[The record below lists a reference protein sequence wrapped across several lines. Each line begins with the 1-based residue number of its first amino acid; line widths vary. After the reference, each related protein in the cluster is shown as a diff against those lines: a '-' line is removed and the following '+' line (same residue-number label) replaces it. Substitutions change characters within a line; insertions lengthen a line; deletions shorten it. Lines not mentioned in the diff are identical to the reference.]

1 MAGSASSERG
11 KTTLRL
17 RSQFAVGNAR
27 ASLTP
32 SRRVASAAF
41 RGVSPSPAASRAT
54 RVAVRASAGGN
65 PGLST
70 TSGSVSFSGSANG
83 AAASGTATFG
93 SASKIRQYSDMSVGV
108 PKETFK
114 GERRVAMA
122 PETCAKLVKA
132 GFRVVV
138 EKGAGKDSEFDDDE
152 YVGAGCEIG
161 NAWAADVV
169 AKIRPPTKSEVNKLR
184 EDQILFS
191 NIYPRQDE
199 ALVESLRAKGVVAFG
214 LDCVPRTISRAQAF
228 DTLSSMANISGYRA
242 IVEAANAFP
251 RFFAGQFTM
260 AGNVPPAKV
269 LVVGAG
275 VAGLAAVQTAKNMGA
290 IVRAFDVRAA
300 AREQVESMGAE
311 FLEVKLEESGEGEG
325 GYAKEMSPEFIA
337 AEMELFARQCAE
349 CDVVVTTALIPGRP
363 APKLIS
369 AEMVASMK
377 PGSVTVDLASEAGGN
392 IETTKPGEAYRTA
405 NGVTC
410 IGYTDMP
417 SRCAAQSS
425 TLFGNNI
432 ANFLLSMGDSKQG
445 VFEIRHDDEAVRG
458 ALVTQSGKVMFP
470 PPPPPKKPDAP
481 KQIAESSTA
490 SVEITLADDEPAEPP
505 AWLPDAK
512 RSILFGAFLVAMCAA
527 GVAAPPAEAIGL
539 LSTFSLACVVGYFA
553 VTGVTAAL
561 HSPLMSV
568 TNAISG
574 MTAIGALEIM
584 RGGLVPNDPVGVAAA
599 AAVAMSAVNIAGG
612 FLMTGRMLD
621 MFRRPDDPPPYS
633 HLLLVPVVAAIAYYA
648 TQCAAGV
655 AAAALHETVALASAL
670 CCIGAISMLSSQTT
684 ARTGNSLGAAGV
696 ALGLAATI
704 GPRLATASTQLLS
717 QAAGALGVG
726 AIMGLGIAAKCAITD
741 LPQLVAAFHSLV
753 GLAATIT
760 SVAAYASHPAATGA
774 AHLGATWFGVFIG
787 AVTFT
792 GSVVAFLKL
801 QGLVPSKES
810 SLPAKHVFNG
820 AAFAAS
826 LYFGVAFFRA
836 AVGAATGDAVNAL
849 GAVAALGA
857 FLGAH
862 MTLAIGGA
870 DTPVVITVLNSS
882 SGWAL
887 CAEGFVLGSQLLTV
901 VGALIGASGAI
912 LSQIMCVAMNRSIV
926 GVLLGIK
933 GTLGGGNKKPAAAI
947 DGNILCDVERGE
959 CVVSDAGAAS
969 QDLAD
974 ADSVLIVPGYG
985 LAVSKAQYAMADLI
999 AMLRAEGKEVVVAVH
1014 PVAGRMPG
1022 QLNVLLAEAGVP
1034 YDVVKEMEE
1043 VENDVEKF
1051 DVSLVVGANDTV
1063 NPSAVEDPNSELA
1076 GMPVIQVWRSRKV
1089 LVLKRSLAGGYADV
1103 ENPLFFN
1110 QNTNMVLGD
1119 AKATVEEIKD
1129 GLKALLGK

>member
-1 MAGSASSERG
+1 MAFAASTAVNAALTALPARRARSAS
-11 KTTLRL
+11 
-17 RSQFAVGNAR
+17 AR
-27 ASLTP
+27 A
-32 SRRVASAAF
+32 RVAALSSRQNKITTTFDLRQRARRTRA
-41 RGVSPSPAASRAT
+41 RSSNASRALIT
-54 RVAVRASAGGN
+54 AAYRGSQSGYVSFKGKS
-65 PGLST
+65 P
-70 TSGSVSFSGSANG
+70 GSVSFG
-83 AAASGTATFG
+83 AIAEPATETAAGVAYETLAL
-93 SASKIRQYSDMSVGV
+93 GV
-108 PKETFK
+108 PKESFK
-114 GERRVAMA
+114 DERRVALA
-122 PETCAKLVKA
+122 PDALGKLVKA
-132 GFRVVV
+132 GMKVVV
-138 EKGAGKDSEFDDDE
+138 ESNAGVESEYADE
-152 YVGAGCEIG
+152 QYVEQGCVIG
-161 NAWAADVV
+161 NPWTADIVC
-169 AKIRPPTKSEVNKLR
+169 KIRPPSKPEVAKLR
-184 EDQILFS
+184 EGQILFS

-199 ALVESLRAKGVVAFG
+199 ALVESLRAKGVTAFG

-242 IVEAANAFP
+242 IVEAANALP

-311 FLEVKLEESGEGEG
+311 FLEVELEESGEGAG

-337 AEMELFARQCAE
+337 AEMELFAKQCAE
-349 CDVVVTTALIPGRP
+349 CDIVVTTALIPGRP

-369 AEMVASMK
+369 KAMVESMR
-377 PGSVTVDLASEAGGN
+377 PGSVTVDLAAEAGGN
-392 IETTKPGEAYRTA
+392 IESTVPGKVIRTS

-410 IGYTDMP
+410 VGYTDLP
-417 SRCAAQSS
+417 SRCAGQSS

-432 ANFLLSMGDSKQG
+432 ANFIMSMGDAKEG
-445 VFEIRHDDEAVRG
+445 RFEIRLDDEAVRG
-458 ALVTQSGKVMFP
+458 ALVTQNGKIMFP
-470 PPPPPKKPDAP
+470 PPPPPPKPVPVRAPEPEEVCDLDA
-481 KQIAESSTA
+481 
-490 SVEITLADDEPAEPP
+490 ADECKPPP
-505 AWLPDAK
+505 AWIPDAK
-512 RSILFGAFLVAMCAA
+512 SAMALGALLALFYAA
-527 GVAAPPAEAIGL
+527 GGAAPPPEAIGL
-539 LSTFSLACVVGYFA
+539 MSTFSLACIVGYFA
-553 VTGVTAAL
+553 VNGVSAAL

-574 MTAIGALEIM
+574 MTAIGALELM
-584 RGGLVPNDPVGVAAA
+584 RGGLLPDTVAATAAA

-612 FLMTGRMLD
+612 FFMTGRMLD
-621 MFRRPDDPPPYS
+621 MFKRPDDPPSYS
-633 HLLLVPVVAAIAYYA
+633 NLLLVPVIAAIAFYA
-648 TQCAAGV
+648 KRAAAGV
-655 AAAALHETVALASAL
+655 AAVALHESIALASAL
-670 CCIGAISMLSSQTT
+670 CCIGAISMLASQQT
-684 ARTGNSLGAAGV
+684 ARTGNALGSAGV
-696 ALGLAATI
+696 LLGLAATA
-704 GPRLATASTQLLS
+704 GPRLATASADMLM

-726 AIMGLGIAAKCAITD
+726 GVVGLAIAARCAITD

-753 GLAATIT
+753 GLAATLT
-760 SVAAYASHPAATGA
+760 SVAAYMSHPAATGA
-774 AHLGATWFGVFIG
+774 AHLGATCFGVFIG
-787 AVTFT
+787 ALTFT
-792 GSVVAFLKL
+792 GSVIAFAKL
-801 QGLVPSKES
+801 QGLVPSKEVA
-810 SLPAKHVFNG
+810 LPAKQVFNS
-820 AAFAAS
+820 AALAGS
-826 LYFGVAFFRA
+826 LYYCAMFFKA
-836 AVGAATGDAVNAL
+836 AVAGATGDAVSAL
-849 GAVAALGA
+849 GAIAALGA
-857 FLGAH
+857 FIGLHA
-862 MTLAIGGA
+862 TLAVGGG

-933 GTLGGGNKKPAAAI
+933 GTLNKTKTVDVDP
-947 DGNILCDVERGE
+947 NMLCDVERGE
-959 CVVSDAGAAS
+959 CVVSDAGTAA

-974 ADSVLIVPGYG
+974 AKKVLIVPGYG

-999 AMLRAEGKEVVVAVH
+999 ELLRESGKDVVVAVH

-1043 VENDVEKF
+1043 VENDVDKY

-1076 GMPVIQVWRSRKV
+1076 GMPVIQVWRSQKV

-1110 QNTNMVLGD
+1110 SNTNMVLGD
-1119 AKATVEEIKD
+1119 AKSSIEEIKD
-1129 GLKALLGK
+1129 GLKALL